1 MRDIAKTLSYGTLHM
16 ISGFTIAYLLT
27 GSVAVAGGIA
37 LLEPVAN
44 TVVFYLHEKVWKRIP
59 EGGASAQPRG
69 AAARRSRSLMAS
81 PRPSSGMGMTAMPVN
96 GALSRA

>member
-1 MRDIAKTLSYGTLHM
+1 MRVIRNNEFRPVKEASMRDIAKTLSYGTLHI

-59 EGGASAQPRG
+59 EERPQTQPR
-69 AAARRSRSLMAS
+69 AAA
-81 PRPSSGMGMTAMPVN
+81 
-96 GALSRA
+96 ALL

>member
-1 MRDIAKTLSYGTLHM
+1 MRDIAKTLSYGILHI

-59 EGGASAQPRG
+59 ERPQTQPRG
-69 AAARRSRSLMAS
+69 AAARRSRSLMARPS
-81 PRPSSGMGMTAMPVN
+81 PSSGMGMTAMPVN